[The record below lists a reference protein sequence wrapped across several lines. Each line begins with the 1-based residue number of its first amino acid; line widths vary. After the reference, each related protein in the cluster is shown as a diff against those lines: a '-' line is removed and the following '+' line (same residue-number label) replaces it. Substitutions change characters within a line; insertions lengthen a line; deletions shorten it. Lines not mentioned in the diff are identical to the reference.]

1 MVNIIS
7 NTKREPKNKQ
17 EWEDIQQPLDKK
29 TGYANELWDKLYKKE
44 RNPWTNTERDRSKK
58 RKYF

>member
-1 MVNIIS
+1 VNIIS
-7 NTKREPKNKQ
+7 NTKRQPKNKQ
-17 EWEDIQQPLDKK
+17 EGEDIQQPLDKK